1 VKDTFRQSSDEA
13 EISKMISKVKNVL
26 FFWVEN
32 EEKNALSQKFSVY
45 DKNIIT
51 FLILD
56 RFSQI

>member
-1 VKDTFRQSSDEA
+1 
-13 EISKMISKVKNVL
+13 MISKVKI
-26 FFWVEN
+26 FFVFFGVEN
-32 EEKNALSQKFSVY
+32 EEKNALLQKFSVD

>member
-1 VKDTFRQSSDEA
+1 MFF
-13 EISKMISKVKNVL
+13 VL
-26 FFWVEN
+26 FLFFGVEN